1 MADLAIERRE
11 GHENYGMGSIT
22 DNDLTKLIDFAN
34 ASPRPIVVRY
44 VLQLTKPLDEILEE
58 MKATDKI
65 EENAPFGEDFIFD
78 SGCRIRI
85 KINPEYLW
93 NRLLL
98 FARY

>member
-58 MKATDKI
+58 MKARIKSKKMRHLVKI
-65 EENAPFGEDFIFD
+65 SSLIL
-78 SGCRIRI
+78 GCRIRI

>member
-58 MKATDKI
+58 MKA
-65 EENAPFGEDFIFD
+65 
-78 SGCRIRI
+78 RI
-85 KINPEYLW
+85 KSKKMRHLVKISSLILVVGYE
-93 NRLLL
+93 
-98 FARY
+98 

>member
-1 MADLAIERRE
+1 MFLLNQEKKVADLAIERRE

-58 MKATDKI
+58 MKAADKI

-78 SGCRIRI
+78 SWLSDTN
-85 KINPEYLW
+85 KN
-93 NRLLL
+93 
-98 FARY
+98 